1 MFDFLTA
8 LWHEYPLWLM
18 FMSAFLSA
26 TVLPGNSEII
36 FLGLAAKIQL
46 PADTYFSEPIAWLI
60 FSATLSNTL
69 GSITTY
75 YLGRCFPAPTLN
87 KHDGK
92 VRWVLAKIQ
101 RYGVWAL
108 LFSWLPIVG
117 DLFCAAAGWLRLNSL
132 QTLLFIFIGKFLR
145 YLFLFYLIVGYTF
158 L

>member
-60 FSATLSNTL
+60 FSATLGNTL

-75 YLGRCFPAPTLN
+75 YLGRCSFN
-87 KHDGK
+87 I
-92 VRWVLAKIQ
+92 V
-101 RYGVWAL
+101 
-108 LFSWLPIVG
+108 PI
-117 DLFCAAAGWLRLNSL
+117 SE
-132 QTLLFIFIGKFLR
+132 
-145 YLFLFYLIVGYTF
+145 
-158 L
+158 